1 MSLNPSSCF
10 VFYLEPWSFS
20 SDILFAADLTDEDD
34 ISKRDMSVAII
45 ISKEKKGRC
54 GTR

>member
-1 MSLNPSSCF
+1 MSLDPSSCF
-10 VFYLEPWSFS
+10 VFYLEPWSFY